1 MVPRPKP
8 QAPGQSIPLSN
19 KSRAFRMDDKVAI
32 AARLPGRFYR
42 LFRQG
47 PSARIFICTVAFRH
61 YRQGRSHISVAGAY
75 NSMGRSMKK
84 VALALALVVAGLS
97 LGGCF
102 VGKGKAPAPV
112 VTKG

>member
-1 MVPRPKP
+1 MAAPWTSSPSEKDAAFNKNRASRNEAEPPIATLFSRP
-8 QAPGQSIPLSN
+8 
-19 KSRAFRMDDKVAI
+19 
-32 AARLPGRFYR
+32 FYR
-42 LFRQG
+42 LPP
-47 PSARIFICTVAFRH
+47 PSPTARIFICTVAFRH